1 MTNVLLPALGEGIEK
16 ATVTF
21 WFFKPGDAVQKDQ
34 DLVELT
40 TDKAAFNLPCPSSGV
55 LQQIMIDEGAVARVG
70 EILAVIA

>member
-1 MTNVLLPALGEGIEK
+1 MTNVVLPPLGDGIEK

-21 WFFKPGDAVQKDQ
+21 WFFKAGDTVQKDQ

-70 EILAVIA
+70 NILALIA